1 MCKSM
6 FIFLNII
13 LFMKLYKSYMVEIVK
28 GNNFCLFFYNFVK
41 FMNF

>member
-28 GNNFCLFFYNFVK
+28 RNNFCLFFYNFVK